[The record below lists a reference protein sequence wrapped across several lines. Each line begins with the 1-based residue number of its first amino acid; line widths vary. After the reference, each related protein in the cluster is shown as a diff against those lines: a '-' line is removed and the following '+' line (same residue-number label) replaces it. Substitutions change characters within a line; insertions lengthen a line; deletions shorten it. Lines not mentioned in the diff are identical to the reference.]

1 MRSSVSAILSDPAP
15 DTTMSFP
22 DYRQSSADHAK
33 LLVLCQAIGHQL
45 EEAEF
50 ARVMEVVGSVQEVKV
65 TDKTGAVRHIGV
77 RYTDRYPTENNAWG
91 EFQAHRRVLGVVTVG
106 ACRNQIELSEL
117 CRLHEASRAKYSTTV
132 FDSRCI
138 VFCVTDGENGIEKE
152 MGSLSSNGDKN
163 GDEVSVRLQSL
174 TVSEEENDE
183 KGEQSP
189 SWFRSSH
196 HKQTRLLQYH
206 GSASSYQESMVS
218 DIQDFVASLFWILE
232 SKRVEASR
240 ESSGD
245 KLTLLCA
252 PFERKDFVGLDMESR
267 NNRKRV
273 VGRLKKNLADLSLQA
288 GLLAE
293 AWNYYQVNF

>member
-45 EEAEF
+45 EEKEF

-65 TDKTGAVRHIGV
+65 TDKTGAVRNIGV

-117 CRLHEASRAKYSTTV
+117 CRLHEASRGKYSTTV

-138 VFCVTDGENGIEKE
+138 VFCMSDGENGSERE
-152 MGSLSSNGDKN
+152 ESSLSSNGDKN
-163 GDEVSVRLQSL
+163 GEV
-174 TVSEEENDE
+174 VSEEVLKEDVSEEQWVKLKAKQLGFVNDGA
-183 KGEQSP
+183 K
-189 SWFRSSH
+189 F
-196 HKQTRLLQYH
+196 
-206 GSASSYQESMVS
+206 
-218 DIQDFVASLFWILE
+218 
-232 SKRVEASR
+232 
-240 ESSGD
+240 
-245 KLTLLCA
+245 
-252 PFERKDFVGLDMESR
+252 
-267 NNRKRV
+267 
-273 VGRLKKNLADLSLQA
+273 
-288 GLLAE
+288 
-293 AWNYYQVNF
+293 

>member
-45 EEAEF
+45 EEKEF

-65 TDKTGAVRHIGV
+65 TDKTGAVRNIGV

-117 CRLHEASRAKYSTTV
+117 CRLHEASRGKYSTTV

-138 VFCVTDGENGIEKE
+138 VFCMSDGENGSERE
-152 MGSLSSNGDKN
+152 ESSLSSNGDKN
-163 GDEVSVRLQSL
+163 GDV
-174 TVSEEENDE
+174 VSEEEEVGE
-183 KGEQSP
+183 KGEKSP
-189 SWFRSSH
+189 SWFHSSH

-206 GSASSYQESMVS
+206 GNASSYQESMVS

-267 NNRKRV
+267 NNRKAQV
-273 VGRLKKNLADLSLQA
+273 DLHFLGFPWRCWRSL
-288 GLLAE
+288 
-293 AWNYYQVNF
+293 